1 MMLTLMEQEFVE
13 LYRSMNRVERL
24 VIRAVILHDDDRL
37 LAISRKYSKRLERFF
52 ELFSSQGV
60 NQLSLFFS

>member
-37 LAISRKYSKRLERFF
+37 LAIGRKYSKRLERFF